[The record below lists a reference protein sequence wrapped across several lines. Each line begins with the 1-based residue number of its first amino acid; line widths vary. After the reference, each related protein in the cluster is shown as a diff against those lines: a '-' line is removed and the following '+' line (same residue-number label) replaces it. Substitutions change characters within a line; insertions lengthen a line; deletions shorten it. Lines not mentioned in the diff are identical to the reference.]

1 MRTES
6 QQFYS
11 YVFDFPDSADLTRFD
26 FYAPFIK
33 TLQVPGICVINN
45 LPVEWAILTSS
56 EAIAAK
62 PLLPNLEHL
71 KLDTSGPVEE
81 IHIKW
86 LSRFLCPGLLG
97 FEMLPVSSRSDRE
110 DYYPWL
116 DMNTSLHLIDQLSRA
131 CPRLKLLQIFPGET
145 SLWPSGQREMMWSR
159 IAELQH
165 LRSLNFSGVKVYNEL
180 LNTLGRLPHLE
191 NLSFCANKNDPVND
205 DLPEFRVPLHVPDDS
220 FPSLR
225 NLYLQGL
232 FEDTM
237 NRLFKVPVLFRRSII
252 VKIIFAFQPFEYR
265 LDMTERSNTLIECLS
280 QNSPHLEDLTIGLL
294 GKYGCFIV
302 TRLAVD
308 AFRHM
313 HLRYLSLTI
322 VNFDSDVELEDFLAS
337 VPHLEVLDLGLQQLE
352 PDIFQPFGSHLPKL
366 GLLFFGTIDLENAK
380 ELLEKVEQQAA
391 SQPIVLCGQAFLEHQ
406 WRQPGV
412 PYSPPSDES
421 IYNVASSGIIMKPL
435 LPNLERLIMNTLG
448 DRADESHVKW
458 VSRFLYRGLL
468 AFEMLPS
475 PLGGGEDYY
484 PWLDVRTSFYLI
496 DQVSR
501 ACPHLETLI
510 VFPGGTSLWSSGQ
523 RTMTWNHIAKLQHL
537 RSFTFSGVKAYN
549 ELLNVLG
556 RLPYLENLL
565 FCTSRED
572 PVNNDVEFYK
582 PLHVPDNSFPSLQYL
597 CLQGL
602 FDETMARLFK
612 VPVLFRHLIKTT
624 IVFLDGPFFANV
636 IECLDQNSSRLED
649 LTIKT
654 PGRHSPFVV
663 TRSAIEA
670 FKHMPLRCLSL
681 DTANFSEVKWEDFLN
696 SVPDLEELHIGLQH
710 LEPQHFQ
717 LFASRLPK
725 LRLLCF
731 GIADIGDVNESSERA
746 SQRIVP
752 RPVIL
757 RGHAYFGPLPLQS
770 SNAYNPPSAESIS
783 NAASHA
789 VIEGDELVKP
799 LCGKVALDYT
809 V

>member
-1 MRTES
+1 MSSLQNAETRNIWDTPELICMICEFLDQKDRANMLCTSRHVFATILPIVWKDVGLQSVFHLIPGVNMRTES

-33 TLQVPGICVINN
+33 TLQVPVICVINN

-421 IYNVASSGIIMKPL
+421 IYNVARYILSIW
-435 LPNLERLIMNTLG
+435 PNATYEIQ
-448 DRADESHVKW
+448 RA
-458 VSRFLYRGLL
+458 
-468 AFEMLPS
+468 
-475 PLGGGEDYY
+475 
-484 PWLDVRTSFYLI
+484 PWN
-496 DQVSR
+496 
-501 ACPHLETLI
+501 CMCHC
-510 VFPGGTSLWSSGQ
+510 G
-523 RTMTWNHIAKLQHL
+523 
-537 RSFTFSGVKAYN
+537 
-549 ELLNVLG
+549 
-556 RLPYLENLL
+556 
-565 FCTSRED
+565 
-572 PVNNDVEFYK
+572 
-582 PLHVPDNSFPSLQYL
+582 PDN
-597 CLQGL
+597 
-602 FDETMARLFK
+602 A
-612 VPVLFRHLIKTT
+612 
-624 IVFLDGPFFANV
+624 A
-636 IECLDQNSSRLED
+636 
-649 LTIKT
+649 
-654 PGRHSPFVV
+654 V
-663 TRSAIEA
+663 TR
-670 FKHMPLRCLSL
+670 L
-681 DTANFSEVKWEDFLN
+681 
-696 SVPDLEELHIGLQH
+696 
-710 LEPQHFQ
+710 
-717 LFASRLPK
+717 
-725 LRLLCF
+725 
-731 GIADIGDVNESSERA
+731 
-746 SQRIVP
+746 
-752 RPVIL
+752 
-757 RGHAYFGPLPLQS
+757 
-770 SNAYNPPSAESIS
+770 
-783 NAASHA
+783 NAAMESLRA
-789 VIEGDELVKP
+789 TNVD
-799 LCGKVALDYT
+799 
-809 V
+809 